1 MSSPK
6 HSRVCPKRS
15 TTRPWLMKIQAWLK
29 KVRWPPSLASL
40 SSMRSR
46 LDKDWPNRAQL
57 VATLLRKRAAPS
69 VCPPRTR
76 LPATRSRSTPQ
87 RRPIGSCVRLLRVW
101 RVMMKRNIIV
111 VRSFTLAIKAT
122 PINNQ
127 TKITWNKIERCIT
140 MDLPS
145 RSSIVLPHLLCQGQ
159 PLNRR
164 L

>member
-15 TTRPWLMKIQAWLK
+15 TTRPWLMKIRVWLK

-46 LDKDWPNRAQL
+46 SDKVQQ
-57 VATLLRKRAAPS
+57 VVTLLRERAAPS

-76 LPATRSRSTPQ
+76 LPATQSRSTPQ

-101 RVMMKRNIIV
+101 RVMMKRSIIV

-145 RSSIVLPHLLCQGQ
+145 RSSKAPPHLLCQGQ